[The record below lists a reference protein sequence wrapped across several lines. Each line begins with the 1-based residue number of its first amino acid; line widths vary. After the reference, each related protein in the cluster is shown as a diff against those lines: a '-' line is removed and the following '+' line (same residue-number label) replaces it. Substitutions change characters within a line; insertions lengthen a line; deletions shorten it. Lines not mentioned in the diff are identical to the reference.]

1 MDVDGVIVPSMTQL
15 TPLARTTS
23 WMRRSS
29 SGAIEVPVGLDGEAS
44 KTPRVFSF
52 HAARTLS
59 ALSWYRSAAVVGS
72 STAWPSAALT
82 KWRLQ
87 G

>member
-1 MDVDGVIVPSMTQL
+1 MPPRCD
-15 TPLARTTS
+15 TTS

-29 SGAIEVPVGLDGEAS
+29 SGAIEVPVGFEGEAS
-44 KTPRVFSF
+44 STPRVLSVQ
-52 HAARTLS
+52 AASTL
-59 ALSWYRSAAVVGS
+59 AAVSWKRSSAVVGT
-72 STAWPSAALT
+72 STALPSAALT